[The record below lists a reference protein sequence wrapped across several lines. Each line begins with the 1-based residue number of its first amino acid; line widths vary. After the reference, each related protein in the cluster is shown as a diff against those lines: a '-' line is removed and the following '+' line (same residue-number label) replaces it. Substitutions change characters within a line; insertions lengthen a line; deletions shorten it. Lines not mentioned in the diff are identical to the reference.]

1 MRGPLETPARVVVG
15 KATDGLVHVQELLAA
30 PCAVRRRVGRC
41 CAVERIRRRR
51 RQLGSSGHDAVA
63 LPCCAFRGVRLS
75 LRRTAACSRQ
85 LRIHMNGAGA
95 SGYRSGGSFL
105 SNETDES
112 LEDQGLNPAIESG
125 EGFYAKQTLDALD
138 WPLLLTHLVGECP
151 LLPPT

>member
-1 MRGPLETPARVVVG
+1 MLAQGRGTVERNVFLVIVFLYPPNAASWSQISRLPAKRGFDLGSVRSSDGVVRVG
-15 KATDGLVHVQELLAA
+15 DANGLV
-30 PCAVRRRVGRC
+30 RR
-41 CAVERIRRRR
+41 
-51 RQLGSSGHDAVA
+51 
-63 LPCCAFRGVRLS
+63 P
-75 LRRTAACSRQ
+75 AACSGQ

-125 EGFYAKQTLDALD
+125 EGFFAKQTLDALD